1 MIKRIRI
8 SIIDQIE
15 ITNQQTCF
23 ESFAFSFKNR
33 STYVKFNLRVPRL
46 SILSIPK
53 RKKKNNNNILKE
65 RKIRMIKRIH
75 ISILND

>member
-1 MIKRIRI
+1 MIKHIRI

-53 RKKKNNNNILKE
+53 RKKK
-65 RKIRMIKRIH
+65 
-75 ISILND
+75 